1 MVSKEFLD
9 LKNIRTQ
16 YLGPHKGG
24 RNTHGILL
32 KKGLYKLSGPF
43 SPKVRIRLYSTSV
56 NIPLFWTYPA
66 TENHHTICR
75 WISLL
80 EISLPTLGQSLHNGL
95 HFAKRHYR
103 KA

>member
-43 SPKVRIRLYSTSV
+43 PPKVRIRLYSTENRHTLSADGFHCLKFLYLHWAKAYTV
-56 NIPLFWTYPA
+56 AFIFPSGT
-66 TENHHTICR
+66 TEKPKFSSN
-75 WISLL
+75 
-80 EISLPTLGQSLHNGL
+80 
-95 HFAKRHYR
+95 K
-103 KA
+103 